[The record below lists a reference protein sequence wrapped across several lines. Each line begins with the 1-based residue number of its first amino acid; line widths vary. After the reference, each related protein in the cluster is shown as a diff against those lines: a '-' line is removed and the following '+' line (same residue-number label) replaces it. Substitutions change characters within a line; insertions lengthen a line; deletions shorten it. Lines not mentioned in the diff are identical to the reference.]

1 MTTISYKIFEF
12 EVRCIISE
20 IPAMICGGN
29 EAAADKCITL
39 ALMRMNAK
47 VLINIKDIIDDK
59 MPRL

>member
-1 MTTISYKIFEF
+1 M
-12 EVRCIISE
+12 ISE

-39 ALMRMNAK
+39 ALMRMNTK
-47 VLINIKDIIDDK
+47 VLVNIKDIIDGK